1 MNEGTVVKRM
11 NAGSWNYA
19 RARGGALSASVWYQ
33 ITRKFDTGNP
43 AGLRQ
48 RTEGHKFGSWHW
60 NEICPSAVWHAYC
73 ISGRG
78 AGLNTHEGPFKDS
91 KMNIESL
98 GERGEWGGQKYPY
111 LAAK

>member
-19 RARGGALSASVWYQ
+19 RARGGALSCSVWYQ

-60 NEICPSAVWHAYC
+60 NEICPSNCVKPLL
-73 ISGRG
+73 SGMLT
-78 AGLNTHEGPFKDS
+78 ALQE
-91 KMNIESL
+91 E
-98 GERGEWGGQKYPY
+98 EQ
-111 LAAK
+111 A